1 MKSLKKS
8 EFYIILILAATYNA
22 IYSLAFM
29 KGLYYTIM
37 QSGLGLSHFSLGQLY
52 SAWGLFSMFSYLCG
66 AFFLNKFKCWKLVA
80 FPSFIIGILTFCL
93 AFLSGKYILMM
104 ILFSIMGF
112 ILGAAF
118 YPAHLQILH
127 QLGTPMQQGTVFSLF
142 FVSNSIAGALFAI
155 LGFGISSIPVSNHKL
170 VQYLF
175 IFFAMLNI
183 VTGILCVIFLRKLP
197 NHSAGKSALSFN
209 SICELMKNKRFW
221 AVIIIVFTNYIAF
234 SSLNYVL
241 PFLSNT
247 FSLSPLFTNVLTI
260 TRVYLIGI
268 IAAPV
273 AGKITD
279 QLRSPSRVIK
289 YAFILTSLTLFM
301 TILFKESFMLTI
313 MGLLLAC
320 LFINMGKSIA
330 LITIDEAG
338 VPSVFYGMA
347 ISFISFSAYSP
358 DAFYYSLS
366 GKILDTFP
374 VNGYY
379 IVFAIVVVL
388 SIVGF
393 LASLFLE
400 KGTKNS

>member
-1 MKSLKKS
+1 MKSLKKN

-104 ILFSIMGF
+104 IIFSVMGF

-142 FVSNSIAGALFAI
+142 FVFNSIAGALFAI
-155 LGFGISSIPVSNHKL
+155 LGFGISSIPVSNAKL

-175 IFFAMLNI
+175 IFFALLNI
-183 VTGILCVIFLRKLP
+183 ITGILCVIFLRKLP
-197 NHSAGKSALSFN
+197 DHASGKSNLSF
-209 SICELMKNKRFW
+209 SSVSKLMKNKRFW
-221 AVIIIVFTNYIAF
+221 AVILIVFTNYIAF

-241 PFLSNT
+241 PFLDNT
-247 FSLSPLFTNVLTI
+247 FSLSPLTTNVLTI

-268 IAAPV
+268 IAAPI

-279 QLRSPSRVIK
+279 QFRSPSRVIK
-289 YAFILTSLTLFM
+289 YAFVLTSFTLLMLTLFRGSFAL
-301 TILFKESFMLTI
+301 TITSILF
-313 MGLLLAC
+313 AC

-338 VPSVFYGMA
+338 IPSILYGMS

-366 GKILDTFP
+366 GMILDAFP
-374 VNGYY
+374 ANGYY
-379 IVFAIVVVL
+379 IVFAIVAIL
-388 SIVGF
+388 SLVGF
-393 LASLFLE
+393 LASFFLE
-400 KGTKNS
+400 KGTKSS